1 MQVLINT
8 IMLEENRWG
17 ADKTPD
23 PDLTALL
30 PMIADRT
37 GYRNVEVWQYH
48 VSGKSLDQARE
59 VKEIAE
65 RHGLSLAIVGAYPK
79 INLVGAERVEESR
92 LLKHVIDCAHLFGG
106 EIVKFFAS
114 GSNSQD
120 ATEDDWRAA
129 VEFLREHLDYADE
142 RGITMAAEAH
152 GNTFGDTVDGMKRLL
167 ADTDRPNLKVCY
179 QPYGFA
185 STEQAIADFDAL
197 REDVVHLHLQNRSGK
212 EMSLLSDGD
221 MDYQEY
227 LRHVRESGFD
237 GWLGVEFTK
246 DIHQE
251 GTFDIGRVLDNAE
264 LDRQFILEV
273 WGAAGPA

>member
-1 MQVLINT
+1 MEILINT
-8 IMLEENRWG
+8 ITLEKNRWG
-17 ADKTPD
+17 EDKAPD

-48 VSGKSLDQARE
+48 VSGKSGDEAQEAKE
-59 VKEIAE
+59 VADAQ
-65 RHGLSLAIVGAYPK
+65 GLSLDIVGAYPK
-79 INLVGAERVEESR
+79 INLEGPEREEESR

-120 ATEDDWRAA
+120 AMEDDWQAA
-129 VEFLREHLDYADE
+129 VGFLREHLDYADD
-142 RGITMAAEAH
+142 RGIAMAAEAH
-152 GNTFGDTVDGMKRLL
+152 GNTFGDTVEGMKRLL

-185 STEQAIADFDAL
+185 STGQAIADYDAL
-197 REDVVHLHLQNRSGK
+197 REHVVHLHLQNRSGQ

-221 MDYQEY
+221 MDYREY
-227 LRHVRESGFD
+227 LTHVRESGFD

-251 GTFDIGRVLDNAE
+251 GAFDIGRVLDNAE
-264 LDRQFILEV
+264 LDRQFILDV
-273 WGAAGPA
+273 W